1 MTIWR
6 MKFHH
11 GGSTVGPTVLIAAI
25 VALGR
30 ALKPDFAVTM
40 GIAPVAGVIALG
52 VFGGIIAMPGAT
64 GNRDTGAISVGPG
77 LLYIAETGSTE
88 PTAIDPSTWDVAW
101 TELGYT
107 DAGSEFKV
115 APTSNDVNV
124 AEETDPVLTIVST
137 TKTTLTATLAQIT
150 AFNLAVA
157 FGGRH
162 VTPGSPG
169 SRSPSSRRRP
179 ASRTSTC
186 SAGRRWTTPR
196 RMIWRKCQPDGSLD
210 LTRAAG
216 ATKAGI
222 PVNISILAIGGGT
235 APWKWMGVKPA
246 RVGPD
251 PAHRLGE

>member
-1 MTIWR
+1 
-6 MKFHH
+6 
-11 GGSTVGPTVLIAAI
+11 
-25 VALGR
+25 
-30 ALKPDFAVTM
+30 
-40 GIAPVAGVIALG
+40 
-52 VFGGIIAMPGAT
+52 MPGAT

-88 PTAIDPSTWDVAW
+88 PTDIDPSTWDAAW

-157 FGGRH
+157 FGGGTITTGTTGEP
-162 VTPGSPG
+162 VTFEPP
-169 SRSPSSRRRP
+169 P
-179 ASRTSTC
+179 AGEQNFYMLGWAALDFSE
-186 SAGRRWTTPR
+186 ALV
-196 RMIWRKCQPDGSLD
+196 WRKCQPDGSLD
-210 LTRAAG
+210 LNRQAG

-222 PVNISILAIGGGT
+222 PVNISILAVGGGT
-235 APWKWMGVKPA
+235 APWKWMGAKPA

-251 PAHRLGE
+251 PVTVLGE